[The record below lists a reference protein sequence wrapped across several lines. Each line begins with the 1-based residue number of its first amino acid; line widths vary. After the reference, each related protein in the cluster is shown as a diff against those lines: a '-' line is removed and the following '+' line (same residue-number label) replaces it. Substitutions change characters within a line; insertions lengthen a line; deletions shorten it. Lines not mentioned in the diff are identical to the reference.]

1 MKLLVAEE
9 GCRCDTYTCQMRV
22 RIRLLDHSSITYAIS
37 IGRPPKE
44 VASLIL
50 TVVTRT
56 DELFEN
62 CEFP

>member
-1 MKLLVAEE
+1 
-9 GCRCDTYTCQMRV
+9 MRV